1 MSIQSQSV
9 SPSGPASATLQ
20 FNDAPT
26 CARWIAALPI
36 TNVQMVHQ
44 MLSDQIGA
52 LAVTNMAALERL
64 KIIEALKESVLFAQA
79 ELAKRYIGKPLPLDQ
94 ADAKAWLN
102 VMALWRAV
110 GATYRLCLDA
120 FSAGDLPIAP
130 HGALLTLRCLR
141 TAAYGLFEHYQV
153 YREPDAAT
161 WRGFHALFAFA
172 EEHGLS
178 RVRVQDTFAKRDAD
192 SSCAEAYLQGLMTN
206 LANPYA
212 LSVRQIAFLRRW
224 LEKWSSLV
232 ELSRQPLPPGQIP
245 PLAVDF
251 AKDVPPG
258 LAAQITHSETVR
270 YLDLEPLSKTLR
282 QTINLLKQG
291 QTPGQLG
298 LGEDARQPGCENLI
312 MLLYLQW
319 CRAGTLRTEQR
330 GTDEDPAEV
339 CFGITDTY
347 KMVGGETRSRQDIE
361 INARDKWELDNLGFS
376 MRMSNTAKQ
385 AAVKKSEA
393 WQILNQSHSGFMCML
408 RESNGVMRMLHN
420 QLLGIRRSGEAPRLG
435 TVQWIR
441 VNNNNETQCG
451 VRLFPG
457 APQPVKVR
465 PANFNVPKGQEYEV
479 ALMTQ
484 AVAMPAAPMAI
495 MLPAGWFQ
503 AGRLLELEGT
513 PQDDKKRLVKLL
525 TLIERGA
532 DFDRCAV
539 EVL

>member
-1 MSIQSQSV
+1 MSIQSQSIT
-9 SPSGPASATLQ
+9 PAHGTSMVLQ
-20 FNDAPT
+20 FTDAAS

-36 TNVQMVHQ
+36 TNVQMVQQ
-44 MLSDQIGA
+44 MLSDQLTL
-52 LAVTNMAALERL
+52 LAKASIAPLERL
-64 KIIEALKESVLFAQA
+64 KIIEALKETIAFAQA

-94 ADAKAWLN
+94 TDATAWAN
-102 VMALWRAV
+102 VMGLWRAV
-110 GATYRLCLDA
+110 GAAYRVCLEA
-120 FSAGDLPIAP
+120 YRAGDVTLAP
-130 HGALLTLRCLR
+130 HAALLTLRCLR
-141 TAAYGLFEHYQV
+141 TAAHGLFEHYQI

-161 WRGFHALFAFA
+161 WHGFHELFAFA

-192 SSCAEAYLQGLMTN
+192 CSCAEAYVQGLMAN

-245 PLAVDF
+245 PLVVDF
-251 AKDVPPG
+251 AKDEPPA
-258 LAAQITHSETVR
+258 LAAQITHSESAR

-298 LGEDARQPGCENLI
+298 LGEDARQPGCESLI

-330 GTDEDPAEV
+330 NTAEDPAEV
-339 CFGITDTY
+339 CFGITDAF
-347 KMVGGETRSRQDIE
+347 KMVGGDDRTKQDIE
-361 INARDKWELDNLGFS
+361 FNARDKWEMDNLGFS
-376 MRMSNTAKQ
+376 MRLSNTAKQ
-385 AAVKKSEA
+385 AAIKKTEA
-393 WQILNQSHSGFMCML
+393 WQILNQSNSGFMCML
-408 RESNGVMRMLHN
+408 REPSGVMRMMHN
-420 QLLGIRRSGEAPRLG
+420 QLLGIRRSGEKPKLG
-435 TVQWIR
+435 TIQWVR
-441 VNNNNETQCG
+441 VDSRNETQCG

-457 APQPVKVR
+457 TPEPVKVR

-484 AVAMPAAPMAI
+484 AVTMPAAPMAI

-503 AGRLLELEGT
+503 AGRLLELEGS
-513 PQDDKKRLVKLL
+513 PQDATKRLVKLL

-539 EVL
+539 EAV